1 MFVNSDFSDLLKI
14 FNDNNVHYLIIGGYA
29 IIQYGEPRFTKDL
42 DIWISTDHEN
52 AIAVYNSLKSF
63 GAPLANLTEADFNQ
77 EGYFYQVGY
86 PPIRI
91 DILMGIPGMDFE
103 TAWKN
108 RVEIK
113 FDELPVS
120 FISKADLIVV
130 KRALPGDLK
139 IFSMPMPFPGL
150 RINYFSRSKIQ
161 PGAMEKSI
169 SNQTGD
175 AWQKT

>member
-1 MFVNSDFSDLLKI
+1 
-14 FNDNNVHYLIIGGYA
+14 
-29 IIQYGEPRFTKDL
+29 L

-52 AIAVYNSLKSF
+52 AIAVYNSLKSL
-63 GAPLANLTEADFNQ
+63 GVPLANLTEADFNQ

-120 FISKADLIVV
+120 FIAKADLIVV
-130 KRALPGDLK
+130 KRASGRPQDIL
-139 IFSMPMPFPGL
+139 
-150 RINYFSRSKIQ
+150 
-161 PGAMEKSI
+161 
-169 SNQTGD
+169 D
-175 AWQKT
+175 AAALSGIEN